1 MLQIDFPL
9 GATFSVADD
18 VDGQTLIVRDLLDFA
33 LHGGAEELRRIDYSR
48 QQQTDRPVSSD

>member
-33 LHGGAEELRRIDYSR
+33 LHGGVEELRRIDYSR
-48 QQQTDRPVSSD
+48 HQQTDRPVSSD